1 MRPLL
6 AFLRRPRFTVGVAPA
21 ARPAYFLEMSAL
33 VQEVIAMVWA
43 QDGRGRPRFA
53 LHFYV
58 RATPP
63 VEGWPASIRDPLASY
78 KQPSGPFEFYW
89 QTIEEHSG
97 GLCERLKQ
105 TLVLVAAHETIHA
118 VQCVRGQKI
127 VPDWGPG
134 YSSTVHERAAW
145 SHSLDALKAVFPEI
159 QGSFTE
165 FDGSFV
171 PVPPSSSFSARA
183 SERARRAAGQ
193 LQRRVEE
200 LRSYTM

>member
-1 MRPLL
+1 MWPLL

-21 ARPAYFLEMSAL
+21 SRPPYFTEMSAL

-43 QDGRGRPRFA
+43 QDGRGRPRFG

-63 VEGWPASIRDPLASY
+63 VKGWPASIQDPLASY

-97 GLCERLKQ
+97 GLSERLKQ
-105 TLVLVAAHETIHA
+105 TLVLVAAHEAVHA
-118 VQCVRGQKI
+118 IQCLHGREL

-145 SHSLDALKAVFPEI
+145 SQSLDVLKAVFPEI
-159 QGSFTE
+159 EDSFTE
-165 FDGSFV
+165 CDGSSHR
-171 PVPPSSSFSARA
+171 VPPRSSFSARA